1 MFTDKVTIKVV
12 AGKGGNGKLSFRSR
26 HGQAK
31 GGPDGGDGGDGGNV
45 ILRADNN
52 NSTLSRF
59 RAAKLWQAE
68 AGVNGGSNER
78 RGANASDMTLTVLP
92 GTSIYADGVLI
103 ADLVHHGDEVVV
115 AKGGRGGFGNAH
127 FTSSTRQAPKIAE
140 FGEPGE
146 EKELELELKLVA
158 DVGLVGLPN
167 AGKSTLLSVISNAR
181 PQIADYPFT
190 TLTPNLGVVDMD
202 HQTFLVADIPGLIE
216 GAAAGKGLGDEFLRH
231 IERTKV
237 LIHMIDALSHDVGEA
252 YQTIQSELASYKVDL
267 TRLPQIVVLTK
278 IDGLSDVELSARRA
292 QLAKLAQLKVGD
304 IFTISAMAKQGLD
317 VLLRHVLAVVAASN
331 QQTEAQSKAAE
342 PAPMPVITLA
352 DTSEFW
358 QVKKDSDGVFEVTG
372 SSLEGFA
379 RRSNFTQWQ
388 SKERVLDI
396 LKRRGVLREIRRQ
409 GGVEGATIRIA
420 GKTLQW

>member
-1 MFTDKVTIKVV
+1 MFTDNVTIKVV

-52 NSTLSRF
+52 NSTLSKF
-59 RAAKLWQAE
+59 RSAKLWQAD
-68 AGVNGGSNER
+68 AGVNGGSNDR
-78 RGANASDMTLTVLP
+78 RGANAEDMVLTVLP
-92 GTSIYADGVLI
+92 GTSVYCDGVLI
-103 ADLVHHGDEVVV
+103 ADLVRHGDEAVV

-140 FGEPGE
+140 FGELGE
-146 EKELELELKLVA
+146 EKELHLELKLVA

-202 HQTFLVADIPGLIE
+202 SQTFLVADIPGLIE
-216 GAAAGKGLGDEFLRH
+216 GAAEGKGLGDEFLRH

-237 LIHMIDALSHDVGEA
+237 LIHMIDALEGDAAQA
-252 YQTIQSELASYKVDL
+252 YKTIQAELGSYRVDL
-267 TRLPQIVVLTK
+267 TKLPQIIVLNK
-278 IDGLSDVELSARRA
+278 IDGLSDAEVKAKRS
-292 QLAKLAQLKVGD
+292 QLAKAAKVKVAD
-304 IFTISAMAKQGLD
+304 IFTISAVAKRGLD
-317 VLLRHVLAVVAASN
+317 ALLRRVLEVVATSKT
-331 QQTEAQSKAAE
+331 QAQAE
-342 PAPMPVITLA
+342 SEEVVEAPMPVITLA
-352 DTSEFW
+352 DTSDFW
-358 QVKKDSDGVFEVTG
+358 KVEKDSDGVFEVTG
-372 SSLEGFA
+372 ASLEGFA

>member
-1 MFTDKVTIKVV
+1 MFTDNVTIKVV
-12 AGKGGNGKLSFRSR
+12 AGQGGNGKLSFRSR

-31 GGPDGGDGGDGGNV
+31 GGPDGGDGGNGGNV
-45 ILRADNN
+45 VLRADNN
-52 NSTLSRF
+52 NSTLSKF
-59 RAAKLWQAE
+59 RSAKLWQAD
-68 AGVNGGSNER
+68 AGVNGGSNDR
-78 RGANASDMTLTVLP
+78 RGANAEDMVLTVLP
-92 GTSIYADGVLI
+92 GTSVYSEGVLI
-103 ADLVHHGDEVVV
+103 ADLVHHGDEAVV

-140 FGEPGE
+140 FGELGE
-146 EKELELELKLVA
+146 EKELHLELKLVA

-202 HQTFLVADIPGLIE
+202 NQTFLVADIPGLIE
-216 GAAAGKGLGDEFLRH
+216 GAAEGKGLGDEFLRH

-237 LIHMIDALSHDVGEA
+237 LIHMIDALEGDESIA
-252 YQTIQSELASYKVDL
+252 YKTIQGELGSYRVDL
-267 TRLPQIVVLTK
+267 TKLPQIIVLNK
-278 IDGLSDVELSARRA
+278 VDGLSEAEVKAKRSK
-292 QLAKLAQLKVGD
+292 LAKVAKVKVGD
-304 IFTISAMAKQGLD
+304 IFTISAVAKRGLD
-317 VLLRHVLAVVAASN
+317 ALLRHVLEVVAS
-331 QQTEAQSKAAE
+331 SKAQAKE
-342 PAPMPVITLA
+342 ESEVEVEVPMPVITLT

-358 QVKKDSDGVFEVTG
+358 KVEKDSDGVFEVTG
-372 SSLEGFA
+372 ASLEGFA